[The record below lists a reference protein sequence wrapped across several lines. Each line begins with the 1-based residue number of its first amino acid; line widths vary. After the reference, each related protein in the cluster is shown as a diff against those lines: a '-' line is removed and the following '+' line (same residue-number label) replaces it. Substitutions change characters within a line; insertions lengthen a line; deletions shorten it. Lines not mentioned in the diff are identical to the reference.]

1 MDKYKY
7 KNKYKQKINFWWG
20 QDGLLTE
27 IEAHEEVSH
36 GEVANQKPERWYGW
50 QNHVDFD
57 DGGGDD
63 DFDNDVDDG
72 GDYGGDDK
80 DDDRPWDIDPVPA
93 AREDEDHA
101 AVAEQG
107 EQEDDPDSTSE
118 SPPEDEYVGDDHDL
132 VGDDHDH
139 VDDNEEQAEE
149 YNNEQ
154 DGTIAKDPVHPEGPA
169 SYKRYNFISAAFFSS
184 KTSSAL

>member
-72 GDYGGDDK
+72 GDYGGDDE
-80 DDDRPWDIDPVPA
+80 DDDRPWDIDPIPA

-118 SPPEDEYVGDDHDL
+118 SPPEDEH

-139 VDDNEEQAEE
+139 VDDDNEE
-149 YNNEQ
+149 
-154 DGTIAKDPVHPEGPA
+154 
-169 SYKRYNFISAAFFSS
+169 
-184 KTSSAL
+184 